1 MCEMKINNKL
11 NNLTVDVKTLS
22 LCHKKFYFKLIFNS
36 ISGN

>member
-22 LCHKKFYFKLIFNS
+22 LCHKKNS
-36 ISGN
+36 ISS

>member
-22 LCHKKFYFKLIFNS
+22 LCHKKTLFQADFQ
-36 ISGN
+36 